1 MKHIFF
7 TIAIITSITACS
19 KPETP
24 NPEPESIPESYVG
37 YKRSEHPNI
46 KIPGIS
52 VNDTIVCDLKSA
64 CSYFFRLNDPNPT
77 TDLFSEM
84 YTHSDFINYYHAE
97 TIQKAEIGIFD
108 NKLYILRIYNN
119 KDIYC
124 EIADY
129 SGNIEKTANIESF
142 KTKEIYVLA
151 DTDNDKIHTCGFDVE
166 ITMTNSDVIEVVYY
180 GETTSLLIY

>member
-1 MKHIFF
+1 MKHILFVL
-7 TIAIITSITACS
+7 AIILSITACTKS
-19 KPETP
+19 ETT
-24 NPEPESIPESYVG
+24 NPEPEPIPESYVG

-52 VNDTIVCDLKSA
+52 VNDIIVCDLKSA
-64 CSYFFRLNDPNPT
+64 CSYFCGLNDPNPT
-77 TDLFSEM
+77 TDLFSDM
-84 YTHSDFINYYHAE
+84 YTHSDFINRYHAE

-129 SGNIEKTANIESF
+129 SGNIKKTANIESF
-142 KTKEIYVLA
+142 KIKEIYVFA

-166 ITMTNSDVIEVVYY
+166 IIMTNSDVIEVVYY
-180 GETTSLLIY
+180 GETTSLIL